1 VSFEPEVINQSS
13 PQTVINDGIG
23 NQANYY
29 DSADAEGAGG
39 PLGSLRR
46 SQAPNPIGHNVQ
58 SRITQHQNLHREP
71 VLPVPSAPTRLMTNT
86 RRELFHSPQHHSSSV
101 TAQPM
106 HNSPD
111 YTTYGYSQ
119 PSFTATGNPLGMTTS
134 PEFPYVPPA
143 RADGFAAEHADD
155 EQYWSD
161 VKKSLIANDGVDHK
175 EQCIK
180 SLRTIERFPR
190 CSKAPE
196 LREWLLDVV
205 TKVRNSCNDPI
216 AAAKWIREATS
227 GTDLKK
233 QHHFQR

>member
-1 VSFEPEVINQSS
+1 
-13 PQTVINDGIG
+13 
-23 NQANYY
+23 
-29 DSADAEGAGG
+29 
-39 PLGSLRR
+39 
-46 SQAPNPIGHNVQ
+46 
-58 SRITQHQNLHREP
+58 
-71 VLPVPSAPTRLMTNT
+71 
-86 RRELFHSPQHHSSSV
+86 
-101 TAQPM
+101 M

-119 PSFTATGNPLGMTTS
+119 PSFTATGNPLGMPTS

-143 RADGFAAEHADD
+143 RADGFAAEPADD

-161 VKKSLIANDGVDHK
+161 VKQSLIANDGIDRK

-205 TKVRNSCNDPI
+205 TNVRNSCND
-216 AAAKWIREATS
+216 
-227 GTDLKK
+227 
-233 QHHFQR
+233 Q